1 LTRADKQDLLT
12 LNLTDNPSFTPPSAA
27 TTAQTPPH
35 APFACPLS
43 LKEMSGSV
51 PFIALKPCGCV
62 FSDASIRAVI
72 PNLTRGIAAS
82 VVVSDEKTEE
92 AKPVVEV
99 KKTVVCPNCATDF
112 DPTLPTSIQPINPTR
127 AVQDLLLDNFLIA
140 RATAK
145 SSKKRKAVT
154 ENTASKGEAKE
165 SKAAKLDASSSNTKS
180 SESAAPVSNGKST
193 SNGSATPPVPTANS
207 LPRSVHQKLAEQE
220 QKRMAAQ
227 AGMSDA
233 VRAMF
238 KPKDKDKDHH
248 SGNADFFGRTFTR
261 VSVIR

>member
-1 LTRADKQDLLT
+1 MLT
-12 LNLTDNPSFTPPSAA
+12 LNLTDNPSYTPPSAA

-72 PNLTRGIAAS
+72 PNLTRGIAAGA
-82 VVVSDEKTEE
+82 VVSEEKSDE
-92 AKPVVEV
+92 AKPVAEGG
-99 KKTVVCPNCATDF
+99 KTVVCPNCAKEF

-127 AVQDLLLDNFLIA
+127 AVQDFLLDTLLIA
-140 RATAK
+140 RASAK
-145 SSKKRKAVT
+145 SSKKRKAVET
-154 ENTASKGEAKE
+154 PASKGEAKE
-165 SKAAKLDASSSNTKS
+165 SKAVKVDAANSSASP
-180 SESAAPVSNGKST
+180 APPSNGKSI
-193 SNGSATPPVPTANS
+193 SNEKQAPPAPTANS

-261 VSVIR
+261 VSIGYLMLV